1 MKVLVNL
8 IILSIIAGGGY
19 YLYEQNKEQLN
30 ETLNS
35 VKETSVESV
44 TDGLVEKVKIIDA
57 DELIEL
63 AMDNKEQILKVMHE
77 NNIKLENIDM
87 DALKSKLSEN
97 GIDLD
102 KIDLSDVELQ
112 EKLKTVMESTEK

>member
-1 MKVLVNL
+1 MKVIVNL
-8 IILSIIAGGGY
+8 IILSIIAGAGY
-19 YLYEQNKEQLN
+19 YFYEQNKEQLN

-35 VKETSVESV
+35 VKEASVESV
-44 TDGLVEKVKIIDA
+44 TEGLVEKVKTIDT

-63 AMDNKEQILKVMHE
+63 AMDNKEQILKVMDE
-77 NNIKLENIDM
+77 NDIKLENIDI
-87 DALKSKLSEN
+87 DVLKNKLAEN

-112 EKLKTVMESTEK
+112 EKLKTVMESAEK